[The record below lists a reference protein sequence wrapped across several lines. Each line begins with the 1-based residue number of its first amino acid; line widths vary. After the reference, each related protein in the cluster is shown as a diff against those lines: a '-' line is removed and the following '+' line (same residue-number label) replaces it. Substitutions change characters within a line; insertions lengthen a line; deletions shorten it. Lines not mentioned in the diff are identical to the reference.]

1 VVELQGGEY
10 AKNRDKSAVDDKE
23 YWETFL
29 DAVEEHESE
38 LI

>member
-10 AKNRDKSAVDDKE
+10 AKNRDTSAVDDKE